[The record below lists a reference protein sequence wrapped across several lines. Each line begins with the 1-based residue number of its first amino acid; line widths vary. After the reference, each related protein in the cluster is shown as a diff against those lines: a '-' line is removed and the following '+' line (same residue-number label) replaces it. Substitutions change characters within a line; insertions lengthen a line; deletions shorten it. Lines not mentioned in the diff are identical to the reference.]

1 MKFSELFHFLAWSEP
16 YAFKRETTSSYEEDQ
31 DWQYETGPESE
42 EDNIDNENISVAESE
57 KLQTSVATGRKA
69 YHKKSNK
76 QADRLVEQELQLT
89 NKLAQR
95 LTESPAPKD
104 DDASYGELLA
114 SKLSKLSSQMY
125 FQANRKT
132 DNTMFKYLLAR

>member
-16 YAFKRETTSSYEEDQ
+16 YTFKRETTSSYEEDQ

-76 QADRLVEQELQLT
+76 QADRLVEQEFQLT
-89 NKLAQR
+89 NKLTQR
-95 LTESPAPKD
+95 LT
-104 DDASYGELLA
+104 
-114 SKLSKLSSQMY
+114 
-125 FQANRKT
+125 
-132 DNTMFKYLLAR
+132 